1 MGMMLEFWNLN
12 NKKVA
17 IKRMVLILLI
27 IKLVL
32 EVLEGNMGNVN
43 TKDRTLFDFFIRL
56 NGNQKVK

>member
-43 TKDRTLFDFFIRL
+43 TKDRTLFDFLIRL
-56 NGNQKVK
+56 NGNKKVK

>member
-1 MGMMLEFWNLN
+1 MGTMLEYWNLN

-17 IKRMVLILLI
+17 IKKMVLILLI
-27 IKLVL
+27 IILDL

-43 TKDRTLFDFFIRL
+43 TKDRKLFDFFIRL